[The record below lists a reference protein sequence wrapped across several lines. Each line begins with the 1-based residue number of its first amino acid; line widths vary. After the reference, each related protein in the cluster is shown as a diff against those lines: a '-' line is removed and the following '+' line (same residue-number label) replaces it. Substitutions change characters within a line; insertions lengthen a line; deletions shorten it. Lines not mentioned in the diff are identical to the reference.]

1 MKRIHLILF
10 SSGFAWLCN
19 AQTSD
24 LPNIID
30 YTGKVNYGYQ
40 AKENRDIDIIVIHSS
55 YYVNPDSFL
64 VSGVMKQYKQYG
76 VSPHYIIDREGNI
89 YLTVAEKNIAF
100 HAGSGK
106 LPGTDRTAINANS
119 IGIEILTTPTNP
131 PTEAEL
137 NALVSLVKDI
147 KARHPIEHLV
157 RHSDIAPNRK
167 TDPWAF
173 PWEQFLQMA
182 D

>member
-1 MKRIHLILF
+1 MKNPLLILF
-10 SSGFAWLCN
+10 FGCFAGICN

-24 LPNIID
+24 LPGITD
-30 YTGKVNYGYQ
+30 FTDKVNYGYQ
-40 AKENRDIDIIVIHSS
+40 VKENRKIDIIVIHSS

-76 VSPHYIIDREGNI
+76 VSPHYIVDREGNI

-100 HAGSGK
+100 HAGAGK
-106 LPGTDRTAINANS
+106 LPGTNRTAINANS
-119 IGIEILTTPTNP
+119 IGIEILSTPDNP

-147 KARHPIEHLV
+147 KARHPIEYLV
-157 RHSDIAPNRK
+157 RHSDIAPERK

-182 D
+182 E